1 MQREQFEELVRDA
14 VAALPPA
21 FLERLANVE
30 FEVRDKPAEEDL
42 QRAGIQSGT
51 LLGLYTGVP
60 LTKRGRGYH
69 LALPD
74 RIIIFQRPI
83 ESQCRDEADLAQR
96 VAQVVR
102 HEVAHYFGISDARL
116 LELGAY

>member
-1 MQREQFEELVRDA
+1 MEREQFEDLVRQA
-14 VAALPPA
+14 VESLPPA
-21 FLERLANVE
+21 FLERLSNVE
-30 FEVRDKPAEEDL
+30 FEVRDEPGPDEL
-42 QRAGIQSGT
+42 RRAGIRRGT

-60 LTKRGRGYH
+60 VTRRGQGYH

-74 RIIIFQRPI
+74 RIIIFQRPV
-83 ESQCRDEADLAQR
+83 ESVCRNEAEVGRR

-116 LELGAY
+116 LEIDAY

>member
-1 MQREQFEELVRDA
+1 MDRGRFEELVRDA
-14 VAALPPA
+14 VAALPAP

-30 FEVRDKPAEEDL
+30 FEVRDEPAADDL
-42 QRAGIQSGT
+42 QRAGIREGT
-51 LLGLYTGVP
+51 LLGLYTGIP
-60 LTKRGRGYH
+60 LTQRGRGYH

-74 RIIIFQRPI
+74 RITLFQRPI
-83 ESQCRDEADLAQR
+83 ESRCRDESEVRQR

-116 LELGAY
+116 LEIGAY